1 MSLIY
6 IDESTMKIGG
16 VILPGVFKSLEIK
29 SDALIEEQE
38 VEGRTT
44 KPKQAIGYEDAKINV
59 ELILYD
65 GPFLS
70 KYQKLS
76 IIQNIFKKPGQTK
89 PEVYEIVNEHTA
101 TRGIT
106 KILFK
111 NLVSKE
117 QNNNEQLSVVIEFWE
132 YITTVITATQVASQ
146 NVANKATTISK
157 TAPST
162 TKKTKGTA
170 PKIKS
175 KTEKSPATDS
185 ANTAK
190 YKSKM
195 VEMPY

>member
-16 VILPGVFKSLEIK
+16 VVLPGVFKSLELK

-146 NVANKATTISK
+146 NVANKATAISK

-162 TKKTKGTA
+162 TKKSKGAA
-170 PKIKS
+170 PKIKN
-175 KTEKSPATDS
+175 KTEKSPAADS